1 MRLIFTALGGYGHS
15 FPLIPLAVAA
25 RDAGHDVSFATTQD
39 FLPNIEKAGITG
51 IAAGATMA
59 EAFAEAAKDVDGDPS
74 QLPQKEF
81 YKVIGRVFGEV
92 LPRAFATGLKPI
104 LAERRPDLV
113 IYETAN
119 AGGAYAAKHAGIPCI
134 GHTFGRMAEFDLGEE
149 IRVRARA
156 TAAEFG
162 VEDELKGSFGDHV
175 VDICPKSVQSPEFL
189 DTVKRIPLRPVGWS
203 VPGDLPAGVEGRDR
217 SRPLAY
223 LTLGTAFGNTDV
235 LTKAITG
242 LAALDVDVLV
252 ATGPSV
258 DLTALGEVPANVR
271 LEAWVPQSELLP
283 HVDVVVHHGG
293 SGTTM
298 GAFGAGLPQLF
309 LPQGADQFA
318 NAEAAVAAGVADQL
332 VGDALTAEAVTEKT
346 RALMTDTAVRD
357 AARALAEEIAVMPS
371 PAEVAATLPDY
382 V

>member
-39 FLPNIEKAGITG
+39 FLPNIEKAGVTG
-51 IAAGATMA
+51 IAAGATMT
-59 EAFAEAAKDVDGDPS
+59 EAFTEAAKDVDGDPS
-74 QLPQKEF
+74 QLPQKEL

-92 LPRAFATGLKPI
+92 LPRAFVAGLEPI

-113 IYETAN
+113 IYESVN
-119 AGGAYAAKHAGIPCI
+119 AGGAYAAKRVGIPCV
-134 GHTFGRMAEFDLGEE
+134 GHTFGRMAELDVGDE
-149 IRVRARA
+149 IREQVLA

-162 VEDELKGSFGDHV
+162 IEGELQASFGDPV
-175 VDICPKSVQSPEFL
+175 IDICPKSVQSREFL
-189 DTVKRIPLRPVGWS
+189 DTAKRIPLRPVGWS
-203 VPGDLPAGVEGRDR
+203 VPGDLPAGIEGRDR

-318 NAEAAVAAGVADQL
+318 NAEAALAAGVADQL

-357 AARALAEEIAVMPS
+357 AARALAEEIAAMPS

>member
-25 RDAGHDVSFATTQD
+25 RDAGHDVSFATAQD
-39 FLPNIEKAGITG
+39 FLPNIEKAGITSV
-51 IAAGATMA
+51 AAGITMS
-59 EAFAEAAKDVDGDPS
+59 EAFTEAAKEVGGDPT
-74 QLPQKEF
+74 QLPQEELF
-81 YKVIGRVFGEV
+81 KVIGRVFGEF
-92 LPRAFATGLKPI
+92 LPRAFATGLGPVF
-104 LAERRPDLV
+104 AEHRPDLV
-113 IYETAN
+113 IYETVN
-119 AGGAYAAKHAGIPCI
+119 AGGAYAAKQAGIPCV

-149 IRVRARA
+149 IRARARA

-162 VEDELKGSFGDHV
+162 VEDDLQGSFGDHV
-175 VDICPKSVQSPEFL
+175 VDICPKSVQSQEFL
-189 DTVKRIPLRPVGWS
+189 AVAKRIPLRPVGWT
-203 VPGDLPAGVEGRDR
+203 VPGDLPAGIEGRDR

-235 LTKAITG
+235 LVKAITG
-242 LAALDVDVLV
+242 LAALDLDVLV

-258 DLTALGEVPANVR
+258 DLASLGEVPSNVR

-318 NAEAAVAAGVADQL
+318 NAEAALAAGVADQL

-357 AARALAEEIAVMPS
+357 AARALAEEIAAMPS

-382 V
+382 A